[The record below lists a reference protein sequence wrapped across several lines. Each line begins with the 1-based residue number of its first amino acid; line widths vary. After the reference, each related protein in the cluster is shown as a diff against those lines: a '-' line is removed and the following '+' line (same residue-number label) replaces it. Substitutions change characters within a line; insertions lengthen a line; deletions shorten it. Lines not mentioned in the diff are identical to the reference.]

1 MLAGDSLKAIVK
13 TFPLL
18 LLLALLPGGC
28 REQSR
33 RADTPDTPRSTPP
46 EIMIDSAL
54 PTDTLLRRFQAA
66 LEEPARLSPAA
77 SSREELTRRYLDA
90 VARSDTATLR
100 ELHITRAEYA
110 FLYFPE
116 SQMMRPPYEL
126 PPEVAWML
134 LSAESGKGI
143 GAILRRF
150 SGKPLELR
158 GVRCPGEPLREGTN
172 IVWRD
177 CVVRYQ
183 DERGAERERPLFAAI
198 IERAGEFKFFSYATP
213 L

>member
-1 MLAGDSLKAIVK
+1 
-13 TFPLL
+13 
-18 LLLALLPGGC
+18 
-28 REQSR
+28 
-33 RADTPDTPRSTPP
+33 
-46 EIMIDSAL
+46 
-54 PTDTLLRRFQAA
+54 
-66 LEEPARLSPAA
+66 
-77 SSREELTRRYLDA
+77 
-90 VARSDTATLR
+90 
-100 ELHITRAEYA
+100 
-110 FLYFPE
+110 
-116 SQMMRPPYEL
+116 
-126 PPEVAWML
+126 

-143 GAILRRF
+143 SAILRRF

>member
-1 MLAGDSLKAIVK
+1 MPAGDSFETIVK

-18 LLLALLPGGC
+18 VLLALLAGGC

-33 RADTPDTPRSTPP
+33 RAGATDTPRSTPP
-46 EIMIDSAL
+46 DITIDSAL
-54 PTDTLLRRFQAA
+54 PTETLLRRFQAD
-66 LEEPARLSPAA
+66 LEEPARLSPSA
-77 SSREELTRRYLDA
+77 SSRDELTRLFLDA
-90 VARSDTATLR
+90 VARSDTGALR

-126 PPEVAWML
+126 PPDVAWML

-143 GAILRRF
+143 SVVLRRF
-150 SGKPLELR
+150 AGKRLKLR
-158 GVRCPGEPLREGTN
+158 GVRCPGELLREGRS

-183 DERGAERERPLFAAI
+183 DDGGPEQERPLFAAI